1 MYKPPFELQLN
12 VAMQVSSQCV
22 STVTMAGIIG
32 QLTANARA
40 RSSRK
45 VRSDKC
51 TYNIPEFDRGG
62 FVPILH
68 NSYVRNR
75 TRMEARKEVKVLKVP
90 DAMET
95 QPKPLTFQDII
106 RDILIING
114 IIFILPLGFLTYF
127 VMNNFAVIKLLIS

>member
-1 MYKPPFELQLN
+1 MDQPSFELQLN

-22 STVTMAGIIG
+22 SIVIMAGIIG

-51 TYNIPEFDRGG
+51 TYNN
-62 FVPILH
+62 PILH

-75 TRMEARKEVKVLKVP
+75 TRMEARKEVKVLKVQES
-90 DAMET
+90 MET
-95 QPKPLTFQDII
+95 KPKSLTFRDVIW
-106 RDILIING
+106 DILIICG
-114 IIFILPLGFLTYF
+114 IIFILPLGFIIYF

>member
-1 MYKPPFELQLN
+1 MCQPPFELQLN

-75 TRMEARKEVKVLKVP
+75 TRMEARKEVKVLKVQES
-90 DAMET
+90 MET
-95 QPKPLTFQDII
+95 KPKSLTSRDII
-106 RDILIING
+106 WDILIICG
-114 IIFILPLGFLTYF
+114 IIFILPLGFIIYF